1 MRAQWTAIWGAIAI
15 LAVLTITRPVCAQS
29 VSVQEPVVQ
38 MDFSHPELSPS
49 RWTLIL
55 HPDGSGH
62 FNSERKNKS
71 AETTRSLD
79 APNIDREIRLSRD
92 FAAHVFT
99 VAHQCSG
106 FRMDCESPQ
115 KVAFMGWKKLSY
127 SGSEGHGACEFN
139 YSADKEIQAL
149 GASLTAVA
157 GTIVEGAR
165 LEMLLQHDRLGLDQ
179 EMQNLTEEV
188 SSGRAVQLG
197 LIRKVLEQLAEDPG
211 VMERVRKRAKLLLAK
226 AGE

>member
-1 MRAQWTAIWGAIAI
+1 MRARWTAIKVTVAI
-15 LAVLTITRPVCAQS
+15 LAGLTITWPVCAQS
-29 VSVQEPVVQ
+29 SPTQEPVVQ
-38 MDFSHPELSPS
+38 MEFSHPDVSPS
-49 RWTLIL
+49 HWTLII

-62 FNSERKNKS
+62 FNSERKNKT

-79 APNIDREIRLSRD
+79 APDIDREIRLSKD

-99 VAHQCSG
+99 VARQRNG

-127 SGSEGHGACEFN
+127 SGSEGHGACQFN
-139 YSADKEIQAL
+139 YSTDKEIQAL
-149 GASLTAVA
+149 GASLIAVA
-157 GTIVEGAR
+157 GTIIEGAR

-179 EMQNLTEEV
+179 EMQVLIEDADA
-188 SSGRAVQLG
+188 GRAQQLF
-197 LIRKVLEQLAEDPG
+197 LIRRVLEQLAEDPG
-211 VMERVRKRAKLLLAK
+211 VLERVRKRAKLLLAK